1 MLDLLAIGDLMLDV
15 RVESGDLAPGGDVA
29 GRVRVRPAGT
39 SANAAV
45 WAASV
50 GARAGVCAR
59 VGDDLVGR
67 LLVAAL
73 EEAGVE
79 PLVVADPRAE
89 TGSMLVV
96 QADGE
101 RSMVADRGANGRF
114 SVDDLPATI
123 DARAVL
129 ISGYVVLDP
138 ATEPVARTAI
148 ARARGRAQ
156 HVAVDAA
163 SWPLLAERAEAFF
176 EATRG
181 CDVLFANAR
190 EAEALT
196 GEEPAEAADTLG
208 RRYRTVVVKL
218 GPSGAVMCWE
228 GLIAHFGGT
237 EVPDRNP
244 TGSGDAFDGVFLA
257 ALVGHRSPADALHA
271 ACVAGARVAAG
282 PEAWPKRR

>member
-1 MLDLLAIGDLMLDV
+1 VLDLLAIGDLMLDV
-15 RVESGDLAPGGDVA
+15 RVESEALAPGGDVP

-50 GARAGVCAR
+50 GARAAVCAR

-79 PLVVADPRAE
+79 PIVTADPRVE

-101 RSMVADRGANGRF
+101 RSMVADRGANGRLA
-114 SVDDLPATI
+114 VEDLPATI
-123 DARAVL
+123 EARSVL
-129 ISGYVVLDP
+129 LSGYVVLDP
-138 ATEPVARTAI
+138 ATEPVARAAI
-148 ARARGRAQ
+148 ARARDRAQ

-163 SWPLLAERAEAFF
+163 SWSLLAPRVDAFL

-181 CDVLFANAR
+181 CDVLLANAE
-190 EAEALT
+190 EAHALT
-196 GEEPAEAADTLG
+196 GLEPEDAADELG
-208 RRYRTVVVKL
+208 RRYRTVVVKM
-218 GPSGAVMCWE
+218 GERGAVMCWE
-228 GLIAHFGGT
+228 GLIAHFGGR
-237 EVPDRNP
+237 EVRAVNP
-244 TGSGDAFDGVFLA
+244 TGAGDAFDGVFLA
-257 ALVGHRSPADALHA
+257 ALVGNRSPADALHA

-282 PEAWPKRR
+282 PEAWPVRP